1 MALTLCVGNYKGG
14 VGKTKNNV
22 MNAYALA
29 KKGYKVL
36 VVDLDPQANS
46 TTVLVRTKRAASS
59 EIFSFEKTLMSA
71 VRTGNLEGLEVQII
85 DNLWL
90 LPSYIDFANYTT
102 FLDIQF
108 GILEEDDPDYHE
120 VTKNKITYFSKLLE
134 PLKNKY
140 DYIFIDVPPTKSYIT
155 DSAVMCADYILIVL
169 QTQELSLDGA
179 QMYLKDLQTL
189 ADEYNGEFEICGVL
203 PVLMDGNATLDQF
216 VLDHAAEVFGEE
228 NIFENKVH
236 NMARLKR
243 FDNTGIIEV
252 DQHDKRVIKLYS
264 KVADELVSRIQYFEE
279 SGDTND

>member
-46 TTVLVRTKRAASS
+46 TTVLVRTKRAHSS

-134 PLKNKY
+134 PLKDKY

-264 KVADELVSRIQYFEE
+264 KVADELVSRIKYFEE

>member
-46 TTVLVRTKRAASS
+46 TTVLVRTKRAHSS

-134 PLKNKY
+134 PLKDKY

>member
-1 MALTLCVGNYKGG
+1 VALTLCVGNYKGG

-46 TTVLVRTKRAASS
+46 TTVLVRTKRAHSS

-134 PLKNKY
+134 PLKDKY

-189 ADEYNGEFEICGVL
+189 ADEYSGEFEICGVL

>member
-46 TTVLVRTKRAASS
+46 TTVLVRTKRAHSS

-134 PLKNKY
+134 PLKDKY

-189 ADEYNGEFEICGVL
+189 ADEYSGEFEICGVL

>member
-46 TTVLVRTKRAASS
+46 TTVLVRTKRAHSS

-108 GILEEDDPDYHE
+108 GILEDDDPDYHE

-134 PLKNKY
+134 PLKDKY

>member
-1 MALTLCVGNYKGG
+1 VALTLCVGNYKGG

-134 PLKNKY
+134 PLKDKY

-264 KVADELVSRIQYFEE
+264 KVADELVSRIKYFEE